1 MKGAIHAGLLAILLL
16 VPAMAAAQAQQQPG
30 AAAERA
36 PAGAKITQEQ
46 AKKIALERIPGEV
59 TEVTIERKKGKE
71 VYVIEIQ
78 TSKGEKDVFVDM
90 ESGKIVGTE

>member
-16 VPAMAAAQAQQQPG
+16 APAMAAAQAQKQPG

-36 PAGAKITQEQ
+36 PAGTKITQEQ
-46 AKKIALERIPGEV
+46 ATKIALERIPGEV
-59 TEVTIERKKGKE
+59 TEVTIEKKKGKE

-78 TSKGEKDVFVDM
+78 TPKGEKDVFVDM

>member
-1 MKGAIHAGLLAILLL
+1 MKTTLAILLL
-16 VPAMAAAQAQQQPG
+16 APTMATAQAQQQPG
-30 AAAERA
+30 ATAGQA

-59 TEVTIERKKGKE
+59 TEVTIEKKKGKE